1 MKRFLPTLLPV
12 LLPLLLGMLPFW
24 MVPGTTLATALAT
37 ALDRAPASPAAPVI
51 LVLGDSLSAAYG
63 MAQNEGWVHLLQQ
76 RLRKAGHPHRVVN
89 ASISGETSAGARQR
103 IDEELARWQPDIVII
118 ELGGNDGLRGLPLDA
133 LYDNLAALIE
143 ASLGQGARVL
153 LLGMRLPPNY
163 GRYSE
168 DFAAVYAALARRYR
182 IPLLPFLL
190 AGMEDD
196 FTFFQADGIHPNQ
209 RAQARILDNVWP
221 VLRPLL

>member
-1 MKRFLPTLLPV
+1 M
-12 LLPLLLGMLPFW
+12 LPLW
-24 MVPGTTLATALAT
+24 VAPGIAQATAQ
-37 ALDRAPASPAAPVI
+37 DRARVSPAAPVI

-63 MAQNEGWVHLLQQ
+63 MAQNEGWVHLLQE
-76 RLRKAGHPHRVVN
+76 RVREAGHPHRVVN

-103 IDEELARWQPDIVII
+103 IDGELARWQPDIVII

-133 LYDNLAALIE
+133 LRDNLAALIE
-143 ASLGQGARVL
+143 ASLDQGARVL

-168 DFAAVYAALARRYR
+168 DFADVYTALARRYR

-196 FTFFQADGIHPNQ
+196 FTFFQTDGIHPNR
-209 RAQARILDNVWP
+209 RAQGRILDNVWP
-221 VLRPLL
+221 LLRPLLEETRRPADAVEERS